1 LFSLPYLAS
10 PWTVTTYIT
19 YICNHCVGESL
30 NVIEYTIPNASSVVT
45 SVVLVAPSSDTHTR
59 NMHQRLVGLRI
70 VESSTEE
77 PADSGKSVSVQG
89 PPNANIAPP
98 GLYMLF
104 LLNGD
109 VYGQAKWVKVQA

>member
-1 LFSLPYLAS
+1 
-10 PWTVTTYIT
+10 
-19 YICNHCVGESL
+19 
-30 NVIEYTIPNASSVVT
+30 VVT